1 MLAFLVDDLIQNK
14 KEMEALGIFTR
25 NELEGYVKPETQ
37 KGLENVVYDVTKDTS
52 MPQVGEFA
60 PVCKPTEDY
69 LVMPDSVMI
78 EWIDTDED
86 C

>member
-14 KEMEALGIFTR
+14 KEMEAQGIYTR
-25 NELEGYVKPETQ
+25 NDLEGYVKPETA
-37 KGLENVVYDVTKDTS
+37 KLLPSIVYDVTKDTS
-52 MPQVGEFA
+52 MPQIGEFA

-69 LVMPDSVMI
+69 LQMPDSVMI
-78 EWIDTDED
+78 EWIDNDED